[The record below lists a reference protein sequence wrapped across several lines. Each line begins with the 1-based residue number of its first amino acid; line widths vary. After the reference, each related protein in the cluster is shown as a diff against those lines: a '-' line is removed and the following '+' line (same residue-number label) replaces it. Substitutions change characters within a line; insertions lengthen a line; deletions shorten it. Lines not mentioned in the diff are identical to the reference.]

1 MAIAVKRATLFIVL
15 AGSFLIAFAFV
26 RDPHDSFRF
35 IKTLLF
41 RAEAIMLVGM
51 ALAWLPSPSPWR
63 NSKHSSAVPRSRT
76 LRVPARS
83 IPRDSPTF
91 LMRTFATKG
100 APRARD
106 LRRRLAAV
114 NAPQL
119 RAGIFVDEI
128 HSFGRWRLRT
138 GALCDEKVLRVNA

>member
-1 MAIAVKRATLFIVL
+1 MAQL
-15 AGSFLIAFAFV
+15 
-26 RDPHDSFRF
+26 
-35 IKTLLF
+35 
-41 RAEAIMLVGM
+41 EAQQRCAAIE
-51 ALAWLPSPSPWR
+51 
-63 NSKHSSAVPRSRT
+63 N

-100 APRARD
+100 APNARD

-128 HSFGRWRLRT
+128 HSFGRWRVRT
-138 GALCDEKVLRVNA
+138 GALCDEEVMHDNACWVFSTRG